1 MATSKKK
8 IWITASNGFIGR
20 NFEKKLSKNKN
31 IDLISTSRKDINFH
45 NYQKIINFLKIYKPD
60 IIIQTA
66 GIVGGITRNKK
77 EGYEL
82 LSLNNSISS
91 NLIRASAEMLPEAT
105 FINFCSSCIY
115 PNTLNKR
122 IDESK
127 FSYNNIE
134 TTSEAYALAKIL
146 SYKMCNLLF
155 DRGLSY
161 INIIPSNLYGPYDN
175 FNPNQSHVIPGLI
188 YKMLNTDNN
197 LTLIGRGVAKR
208 DFLFIDDFVNAVTNI
223 FRVKK
228 FKTNCYNLS
237 STKIVSIKQL
247 VNLIK
252 KQTKFSH
259 NVKFSNDGNDGTLY
273 KCLNSNKFRK
283 EFGWNELTNL
293 ADGLKKTIEWY
304 KS

>member
-1 MATSKKK
+1 
-8 IWITASNGFIGR
+8 
-20 NFEKKLSKNKN
+20 
-31 IDLISTSRKDINFH
+31 
-45 NYQKIINFLKIYKPD
+45 
-60 IIIQTA
+60 
-66 GIVGGITRNKK
+66 
-77 EGYEL
+77 
-82 LSLNNSISS
+82 
-91 NLIRASAEMLPEAT
+91 
-105 FINFCSSCIY
+105 
-115 PNTLNKR
+115 
-122 IDESK
+122 
-127 FSYNNIE
+127 
-134 TTSEAYALAKIL
+134 
-146 SYKMCNLLF
+146 MCNLLF

-188 YKMLNTDNN
+188 YKMLNANN
-197 LTLIGRGVAKR
+197 DLSLIGRGVAKR

-223 FRVKK
+223 IKVKK

-259 NVKFSNDGNDGTLY
+259 NIKFLS
-273 KCLNSNKFRK
+273 SNKFRK

-293 ADGLKKTIEWY
+293 ADGIKKTIEWY